1 MKRLLITALSAAAIA
16 VADLPATEPALPF
29 RNPELGFE
37 TRLDDLMARLTL
49 DEKVALMNYRSPAIE
64 RLGIP
69 AYNWWNEGLHGVART
84 GEHVTSFPQAIG
96 MAATFDS
103 EGVRRAGE
111 ITSTEGRAL
120 FNEAMGAGGPVKQ
133 YYGLTYWTPNI
144 NIFRD
149 PRWGRGQETYGED
162 PYLTSRLGAEMV
174 RGLEGDDPF
183 YLRSVAC
190 AKHFAVHSG
199 PESSRHSFDA
209 RVSDYDLWDTY
220 LPAFRHLVVNAKV
233 NGVMCAYNRFE
244 GQPCCGNSPLLSGIL
259 RRQWGFDGYVTS
271 DCWAINDFA
280 ASHKTHDSDLAAVA
294 DAVRNGTD
302 LECGNLYP
310 LLADAVKHG
319 LIAEKDLDV
328 SVRRLLGILMRLG
341 MFDPDGAP
349 PYATTGREVIEC
361 DGHKAHALR
370 MARESIVL
378 LRNRRGILPLDST
391 RTRRILL
398 VGPNI
403 DRPLTQL
410 GNYYGTPSKISTPYT
425 ALKERYGNRM
435 VIDTITGT
443 GAVSAHP
450 GAPSLGEIA
459 SRARK
464 ADAIIFVGGINAD
477 LEGEQSD
484 AGADGYGA
492 FEGGD
497 RTTIALPAV
506 QTQLLRE
513 LKKTRRPL
521 VLVNMSGSAMSF
533 DWESRNIDAIVQA
546 WYGGQ
551 AAGDAIADVLF
562 GRYNPSGRMPVTSY
576 RSDDDLPPFDDYSM
590 ASRTYRY
597 FDGPVTYPF
606 GHGLSYTTFGYDS
619 IKVSAPV
626 AATGTDIS
634 VSARV
639 TNTGKRDG
647 EEVVQLYVSHP
658 QGSEVRV
665 PLRSLKGFRRV
676 SLGSGESATVTFTL
690 TPEDLALVDSSGN
703 LTEREGPVTVYVGG
717 GQPGHS
723 AGTSTVITLTGDRYR
738 LY

>member
-16 VADLPATEPALPF
+16 VADLPASEPAYPF

-37 TRLDDLMARLTL
+37 TRINDLMARLTL
-49 DEKVALMNYRSPAIE
+49 DEKVALMNYRSPEIE

-96 MAATFDS
+96 LAATFDS
-103 EGVRRAGE
+103 EGIRRVGE

-120 FNEAMGAGGPVKQ
+120 FNEALASGGPVKQ

-162 PYLTSRLGAEMV
+162 PYLTSRLGAAMV
-174 RGLEGDDPF
+174 RGLEGDDPL
-183 YLRSVAC
+183 YLRAVAC

-220 LPAFRHLVVNAKV
+220 LPAFRHLVVNAGV
-233 NGVMCAYNRFE
+233 HGVMCAYNRFE
-244 GQPCCGNSPLLSGIL
+244 GQPCCGNDPLLSGIL

-271 DCWAINDFA
+271 DCWAVDDFA
-280 ASHKTHDSDLAAVA
+280 ANHKTHDSDVTAVA

-310 LLADAVKHG
+310 LLVDAVKHG
-319 LIAEKDLDV
+319 LITEKELDV

-341 MFDPDGAP
+341 MFDPAGAR
-349 PYATTGREVIEC
+349 PYASIGRDVIEC
-361 DGHKAHALR
+361 DDHKAHALR

-378 LRNRRGILPLDST
+378 LRNNRNILPLDST

-403 DRPLTQL
+403 DRPLTML
-410 GNYYGTPSKISTPYT
+410 GNYYGTPGRISTPYT
-425 ALKERYGNRM
+425 ALRERYGNHM
-435 VIDTITGT
+435 VIDTVTGI
-443 GAVSAHP
+443 GAVSELP
-450 GAPSLGEIA
+450 GAPSFSEIA
-459 SRARK
+459 SKARK
-464 ADAIIFVGGINAD
+464 ADVVIFVGGINAD

-484 AGADGYGA
+484 AGAAGYGA

-497 RTTIALPAV
+497 RTTIALPSI
-506 QTQLLRE
+506 QSRLLQE

-533 DWESRNIDAIVQA
+533 DRESRNIDAIVQA

-551 AAGDAIADVLF
+551 AGGDAIVDVLF

-576 RSDDDLPPFDDYSM
+576 RSDADLPPFDDYSM
-590 ASRTYRY
+590 ESRTYRY

-606 GHGLSYTTFGYDS
+606 GYGLSYTTFSYDS
-619 IKVSAPV
+619 ISVASPV
-626 AATGTDIS
+626 ATTGTDVS
-634 VSARV
+634 VTARV
-639 TNTGKRDG
+639 TNTGRCAG

-658 QGSEVRV
+658 HGAETRQ

-676 SLGSGESATVTFTL
+676 SLDSGESATVTFTL
-690 TPEDLALVDSSGN
+690 TPENLALVDPAGN
-703 LTEREGPVTVYVGG
+703 LTEREGPVTIYVGG

-723 AGTSTVITLTGDRYR
+723 AGASIVLTITGHPYR

>member
-1 MKRLLITALSAAAIA
+1 MKRLLISALSAAALA
-16 VADLPATEPALPF
+16 VAGLSAAEPTYPF
-29 RNPELGFE
+29 RDPALGFE
-37 TRLDDLMARLTL
+37 ARIDDLMARLIL
-49 DEKVALMNYRSPAIE
+49 DEKVAMMNYKSTAIE

-96 MAATFDS
+96 LAATFDS
-103 EGVRRAGE
+103 EGIRRVGE

-120 FNEAMGAGGPVKQ
+120 FNEAMAAGGPVKQ

-174 RGLEGDDPF
+174 RGLEGDDPL
-183 YLRSVAC
+183 YLRAVAC

-199 PESSRHSFDA
+199 PESTRHSFDA

-220 LPAFRHLVVNAKV
+220 LPAFRHLVVDAGV
-233 NGVMCAYNRFE
+233 HGVMCAYNRFE
-244 GQPCCGNSPLLSGIL
+244 GMPCCGNSPLLRDIL

-271 DCWAINDFA
+271 DCWAVNDFA
-280 ASHKTHDSDLAAVA
+280 ANHKTHDSDISAVA

-310 LLADAVKHG
+310 LLVDAVKQG
-319 LIAEKDLDV
+319 LISEKDLDV
-328 SVRRLLGILMRLG
+328 SLRRLLGILMRIG
-341 MFDPDGAP
+341 MFDPAGTQ
-349 PYATTGREVIEC
+349 PYASIGREVIEC
-361 DGHKAHALR
+361 DDHKAHALR

-378 LRNRRGILPLDST
+378 LRNNRNILPLDST

-403 DRPLTQL
+403 DRPLTML
-410 GNYYGTPSKISTPYT
+410 GNYYGTPGKISTPYT
-425 ALKERYGNRM
+425 ALKERYGDKIT
-435 VIDTITGT
+435 IDTITGIS
-443 GAVSAHP
+443 AVSELP
-450 GAPSLGEIA
+450 GAPSFGEIA
-459 SRARK
+459 ARARK

-477 LEGEQSD
+477 LEGEGSD
-484 AGADGYGA
+484 AGADGFGA

-497 RTTIALPAV
+497 RTTIDLPAI
-506 QTQLLRE
+506 QRELLKE

-551 AAGDAIADVLF
+551 AGGDAIVDVLF
-562 GRYNPSGRMPVTSY
+562 GRYNPSGRMPLTSY
-576 RSDDDLPPFDDYSM
+576 ISDKDLPPFDDYSM
-590 ASRTYRY
+590 DSRTYRY

-606 GHGLSYTTFGYDS
+606 GYGLSYTTFGYDDL
-619 IKVSAPV
+619 KAAEPV
-626 AATGTDIS
+626 ATTGKD
-634 VSARV
+634 VSITVNV
-639 TNTGKRDG
+639 TNTGKRPG
-647 EEVVQLYVSHP
+647 EEVVQLYVMHP
-658 QGSEVRV
+658 QGSEAKM

-676 SLGSGESATVTFTL
+676 SLGSGESKTVSFTL
-690 TPEDLALVDSSGN
+690 TPEDLALVDTKGN
-703 LTEREGPVTVYVGG
+703 LTEREGLVTIYVGG
-717 GQPGHS
+717 GQPGCS
-723 AGTSTVITLTGDRYR
+723 AGATTTLTLQGHPYR
-738 LY
+738 LH